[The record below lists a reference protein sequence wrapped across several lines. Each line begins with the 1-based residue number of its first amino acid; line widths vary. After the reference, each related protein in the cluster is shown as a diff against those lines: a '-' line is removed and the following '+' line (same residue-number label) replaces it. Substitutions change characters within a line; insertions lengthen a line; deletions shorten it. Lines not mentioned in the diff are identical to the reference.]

1 MRRVGSGCLEMAVAR
16 QRAAAREMTHSS
28 WRRAAGKGWARAGF
42 RRCEIGPEAGADRR
56 RVFPWSTL
64 FLEPGHAICL
74 GLVTPFIL
82 AGSVSLCVSQAV
94 YIYGSLRSLSL
105 CLCLVVS
112 RFVFL
117 CLCLSLFVFVSVSIS
132 LSLSLCVFLGLCLSV
147 SLCLCLSLSLSL
159 SPSVSLSLSFP
170 LSLTPRAVCR
180 SVVLCPP
187 PSSLL

>member
-28 WRRAAGKGWARAGF
+28 WRRAAEKGWARAGF
-42 RRCEIGPEAGADRR
+42 RRCEIGPEAGPDRR

-82 AGSVSLCVSQAV
+82 AG
-94 YIYGSLRSLSL
+94 
-105 CLCLVVS
+105 
-112 RFVFL
+112 
-117 CLCLSLFVFVSVSIS
+117 FVSVCVSGCVGLWFSPFSVSVS
-132 LSLSLCVFLGLCLSV
+132 LSLSLSFSLSF
-147 SLCLCLSLSLSL
+147 SLCLCLSLSPPLS
-159 SPSVSLSLSFP
+159 

-187 PSSLL
+187 PPSLL